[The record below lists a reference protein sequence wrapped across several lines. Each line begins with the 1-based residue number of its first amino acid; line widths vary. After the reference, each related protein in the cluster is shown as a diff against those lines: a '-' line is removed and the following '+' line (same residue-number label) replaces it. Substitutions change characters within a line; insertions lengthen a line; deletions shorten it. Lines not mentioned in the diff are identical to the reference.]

1 MRMDIWTIGLS
12 AIALVVV
19 YCTHLVFKWKNP
31 NVNGLPPG
39 SLGLPLIGETL
50 QFIIPSRSLDLH
62 PFFKNRMQKYG
73 PIFKTSLVGRPIIV
87 STDPEVNKYVLTHE
101 GKLVEMWYLDS
112 FSKIFE
118 QEGENRVNAI
128 GKIHSYVRS
137 ITLNHFGVDSLRQSL
152 LPKVED
158 MIHTHLIK
166 WSTQGPVDVK
176 HLVSVMVFNFTA
188 KQIFGYD
195 GETAK
200 EKLSENYTKI
210 LDTFFSFPINI
221 PGTTFRKCMQ
231 DQAKMIKILKD
242 ALMERL
248 NNPEKRRGD
257 FLDQTIDDMQ
267 SEKFLTVDFI
277 PQLIFGILFASF
289 ETMSITLT
297 LAFKFLSEYPQVV
310 EELRAEHEAIR
321 KRRENPDSPL
331 TWEEYKSMEFT
342 HMVVKETLRIQNG
355 APGLFRKALKDFE
368 VKGYFVPA
376 GWTLMLVTPA
386 AQLNPEIFKD
396 PFTFNPWRWKELD
409 QVTVSKNFMPFGG
422 GTRHCAGAE
431 YSKMVMATFLHILV
445 TKYNFTKVKGGNVSR
460 APLLSFGD
468 GIRIKFTPR
477 VN

>member
-1 MRMDIWTIGLS
+1 MDTWTIGLS
-12 AIALVVV
+12 AIALVLV

-31 NVNGLPPG
+31 KVNGVLPPG

-62 PFFKNRMQKYG
+62 PFIKNRMKKYG
-73 PIFKTSLVGRPIIV
+73 PIFKTSLVGRPFIV
-87 STDPEVNKYVLTHE
+87 STDPEVNKYVLAHE

-118 QEGENRVNAI
+118 LEGENRVTAV
-128 GKIHSYVRS
+128 GEIHSYFRS
-137 ITLNHFGVDSLRQSL
+137 IILNHFGVDSLRQNL
-152 LPKVED
+152 LPKVEET
-158 MIHTHLIK
+158 IHTHLTK

-188 KQIFGYD
+188 KQMFGYD
-195 GETAK
+195 AETAK

-210 LDTFFSFPINI
+210 VDTFLSFPINI
-221 PGTTFRKCMQ
+221 PGTTFHKCMQ
-231 DQAKMIKILKD
+231 DQAKMQKILKD
-242 ALMERL
+242 TLMERL
-248 NNPEKRRGD
+248 SNPGVRRGD
-257 FLDQTIDDMQ
+257 FLDQAIDDMK
-267 SEKFLTVDFI
+267 SEKFVTVDFI
-277 PQLIFGILFASF
+277 TRLISGMLFTSF

-297 LAFKFLSEYPQVV
+297 LTFKFLSEYPQVV

-331 TWEEYKSMEFT
+331 TWEEYRSMEFT
-342 HMVVKETLRIQNG
+342 HMVVKETLRFQSS
-355 APGLFRKALKDFE
+355 APGLFRKARKDFE

-376 GWTLMLVTPA
+376 GWILMLVTPVVHF
-386 AQLNPEIFKD
+386 NPETFKD

-422 GTRHCAGAE
+422 GTRQCAGAE
-431 YSKMVMATFLHILV
+431 YSKMVLATFLHILV
-445 TKYNFTKVKGGNVSR
+445 TKFNFTKVKGGNVSR
-460 APLLSFGD
+460 APILSFGD

-477 VN
+477 IN

>member
-1 MRMDIWTIGLS
+1 MDIWTIGLS
-12 AIALVVV
+12 AIALVVG
-19 YCTHLVFKWKNP
+19 YCAHLVFKWKNP
-31 NVNGLPPG
+31 KVDGVLPPG

-62 PFFKNRMQKYG
+62 PFIKNRMQKYG

-112 FSKIFE
+112 FAKIFK
-118 QEGENRVNAI
+118 QEGENRVTSI

-158 MIHTHLIK
+158 LIHTHLIK
-166 WSTQGPVDVK
+166 WSSQGPVDVK
-176 HLVSVMVFNFTA
+176 HVVGVMLFNFTA

-195 GETAK
+195 AETTSK
-200 EKLSENYTKI
+200 EKLTENYTKM
-210 LDTFFSFPINI
+210 LDSLFSFPINI
-221 PGTTFRKCMQ
+221 PGTTFHKCMQ
-231 DQAKMIKILKD
+231 FQAEMLKILKD
-242 ALMERL
+242 TLMKRL
-248 NNPEKRRGD
+248 SNPEKKRGD
-257 FLDQTIDDMQ
+257 FLDQAIDDMN
-267 SEKFLTVDFI
+267 SEEFLTVDFI
-277 PQLIFGILFASF
+277 TKLMFGILFGSF
-289 ETMSITLT
+289 ESISITLT
-297 LAFKFLSEYPQVV
+297 LTFKFLSEYPQVV
-310 EELRAEHEAIR
+310 EELRAENEAIR
-321 KRRENPDSPL
+321 KRRKNPDSPL
-331 TWEEYKSMEFT
+331 TWEEYRSMEFT

-376 GWTLMLVTPA
+376 GWALMLVTPVVH
-386 AQLNPEIFKD
+386 LNPEIFKD

-409 QVTVSKNFMPFGG
+409 QVTVSKNFMGFGG

-431 YSKMVMATFLHILV
+431 YSKMVLATFLHVLV
-445 TKYNFTKVKGGNVSR
+445 TNYNFTKVKGGNVSR

-477 VN
+477 ID